1 MIAVLG
7 SKAPRTVD
15 CKAPKPSSIVEE
27 PATIAACRRDYESA
41 AESRAAFARQ
51 QRTRR

>member
-1 MIAVLG
+1 MLRSSAL
-7 SKAPRTVD
+7 SAD
-15 CKAPKPSSIVEE
+15 QAAKAPKPSSIVEE

-41 AESRAAFARQ
+41 ADTRATFARQ

>member
-1 MIAVLG
+1 MSTVLG
-7 SKAPRTVD
+7 SKDPRTVD
-15 CKAPKPSSIVEE
+15 RKAPKPSSIVEE

>member
-1 MIAVLG
+1 MSTVLG
-7 SKAPRTVD
+7 SKDPRTAD
-15 CKAPKPSSIVEE
+15 RQAPKPSSIVEE
-27 PATIAACRRDYESA
+27 PATIAACRSDYESA

>member
-1 MIAVLG
+1 MSAVLG
-7 SKAPRTVD
+7 SKTPRTAD
-15 CKAPKPSSIVEE
+15 CKAPKPSSILDE

-41 AESRAAFARQ
+41 AEARADFARQ

>member
-1 MIAVLG
+1 VLR
-7 SKAPRTVD
+7 SSDLSVADQAT
-15 CKAPKPSSIVEE
+15 KAPKPSSVVEE